1 MARKHILLIQGH
13 PDGSQRHLGHQIEAA
28 YKDEDGAWS
37 GDHDVRRV
45 DAGALKVPLLR
56 GRSARMRALGYEAA

>member
-1 MARKHILLIQGH
+1 MARKHIFLIQGH
-13 PDGSQRHLGHQIEAA
+13 PDGSQRQLGHQIEAA
-28 YKDEDGAWS
+28 YKDGAWS

-56 GRSARMRALGYEAA
+56 GRSARMRALEYEAA

>member
-1 MARKHILLIQGH
+1 MARKHIFLIQGH
-13 PDGSQRHLGHQIEAA
+13 PDGSQRQLGHQIEAA
-28 YKDEDGAWS
+28 CKDGAWS

-45 DAGALKVPLLR
+45 DVGALKVPLLR